1 MGLVA
6 LAVSAVVERDDSVV
20 CGEVWE
26 DARLDLTGV
35 EIPRE
40 PVEEDHWRARSLVNV
55 MDAHPVRVE
64 KLVLSGHE
72 VECEE
77 VEGEEA

>member
-6 LAVSAVVERDDSVV
+6 LAVSAVVERDDPVV
-20 CGEVWE
+20 RGSIWE
-26 DARLDLTGV
+26 DARLDPTAV

-40 PVEEDHWRARSLVNV
+40 PVEEDHWLARSLVDIA
-55 MDAHPVRVE
+55 DAHPVRVE
-64 KLVLSGHE
+64 ELVLRRYA

-77 VEGEEA
+77 GECKEA